1 MISVWQRIQ
10 RVMGARA
17 HASVDRME
25 APDEM
30 LDQLQRELV
39 AAVTQAR
46 TAVSGAK
53 AWERRIADR
62 TARAGQERDKAR
74 AAAESALRCD
84 DEAMARAAMERV
96 LAREAELEQLATQAD
111 QAARLTAKQTAQ
123 FDKLR
128 ADLSKLKEQRVSLI
142 QRERIARSLASVG
155 TSTTDMAE
163 PIGLVVERMEEKIAF
178 HEAAAE
184 GALEMDIGSEDAGLD
199 KYMQDRSVDDAL
211 AALRN
216 EMSEKGDDK

>member
-1 MISVWQRIQ
+1 MISVWQRMK
-10 RVMGARA
+10 RVMGAKA
-17 HASVDRME
+17 HANVDRME

-53 AWERRIADR
+53 AWERRVADR
-62 TARAGQERDKAR
+62 TARATEERDKAR
-74 AAAESALRCD
+74 AAAASALRSD
-84 DEAMARAAMERV
+84 DETMARSAMERV
-96 LAREAELEQLATQAD
+96 LAREAELEQLAVQAE

-128 ADLSKLKEQRVSLI
+128 ADLAKLKEKRVSLI
-142 QRERIARSLASVG
+142 QRERIARSLS
-155 TSTTDMAE
+155 TLSESTTEMAE
-163 PIGLVVERMEEKIAF
+163 PIGLVVERMEEKVAF

-184 GALEMDIGSEDAGLD
+184 GALEMDLGSDDAGLD

-216 EMSEKGDDK
+216 EMSETGEDK